1 MIHEPAHQDR
11 FLVVSGAAGAPGG
24 DDPGR
29 WGGPGFPTTGS
40 ADSYLGTFGPL
51 LAHRNLLLVN
61 LRGTGNS
68 SAFLC
73 KALQNWRAA
82 YGIAA
87 YTVDTGK
94 CGRQLNRMRRPGG
107 GFVAA
112 SDRYTT
118 AFAAR
123 DVALVLRRLRTRKVD
138 FYGDSY
144 GTFFGQTFTAR
155 YASLLRSVTLDS
167 AYPVSQANPFY
178 PHMIVTARHAFN
190 LSCDRS
196 AACHRAA
203 PGRAWATIGNLARFL
218 RAHKVAGW
226 TRAPGGRR
234 VFERV
239 TVADLSEMVND
250 AGSDSGVYRELDP
263 AARALL
269 RDHDKAPLLRLTQQD
284 VFTGTS
290 GPVRDFNDGLY
301 QAVTCLDYPQP
312 FSYANSPAQ
321 RAASYA
327 RALAA
332 LPPDAFAPFTVNEW
346 VTEPEEEFD
355 ACLDWPAP
363 QGRVPPITIPPPY
376 APRNLPVLV
385 LSGDLDSLT
394 TPFEG
399 QQVARDMGPS
409 ARWVLF
415 RNDTHVNAMDD
426 VFGCASGLVRRFIAD
441 PAGLRRLNTSCATHT
456 PEVRVL
462 GTFPARLSQVAAATA
477 RPGNQAGLTG
487 RRLAAVGAAAA
498 GDAVWRWYY
507 GDGVHGW
514 GLRGGT
520 VPVQL
525 PGRQPG
531 RDPPAPG
538 PLDGRHPG
546 QRDRALGPGRR
557 SDHRGAVRDRAAR
570 RPGPGE
576 PALPGPRAAPD
587 RGADRA
593 GRRCPPG
600 RGHAGPVAVAG
611 PGRASGS
618 CRGRAARQTMSRA
631 VFHARRR
638 LALSSGGPARPPD
651 RDRQERPM
659 RTSLRRGMIAA
670 ALAATLPGLAATG
683 PVLASTARAGAA
695 GQAATVLHATTGR
708 QVAAGCSAGAHTLA
722 PAGSH
727 VYPETGNGGYI
738 SLHTDVHMVYDAVP
752 NRFLTGNNVV
762 LSDRATQCLT
772 DFSLDFERRSAATAA
787 ALTSACSR
795 SSVNG
800 VPARF
805 RFVQPTYPGDP
816 QGPERS
822 RPAGPPGLGGR
833 PGRRAQHNLL
843 PPACTP
849 ELHSTAGPPPTRR
862 TARRARRTSW

>member
-1 MIHEPAHQDR
+1 MRP
-11 FLVVSGAAGAPGG
+11 FLAALTAAVAVSALLAAGQASASPARPEARPLAVSAAVPGG
-24 DDPGR
+24 RPHPVPVARRPLVRSTAGRVPAAAAGRHRKPIRVGTLTIPPCAASVLAWCTRVSVPLDYRDPSAGHIKIGFWWYPAR
-29 WGGPGFPTTGS
+29 QGHPVGTILATEGGPGFPTTGS

-51 LAHRNLLLVN
+51 LARRNLLLVN

-82 YGIAA
+82 YGIAS

-94 CGRQLNRMRRPGG
+94 CGRQLNRTKRPGG
-107 GFVAA
+107 GFVPA
-112 SDRYTT
+112 SSRYTT

-123 DVALVLRRLRTRKVD
+123 DVASLLRRLRTGKVD

-144 GTFFGQTFTAR
+144 GTFFGQVLTAR
-155 YASLLRSVTLDS
+155 YPGLLRSVTLDA
-167 AYPVSQANPFY
+167 AYPVSQTNPFY

-196 AACHRAA
+196 VACHQAA
-203 PGRAWATIGNLARFL
+203 PGRAWGTIGNLARYL

-239 TVADLSEMVND
+239 TVTDLTEMVND

-332 LPPDAFAPFTVNEW
+332 LPPDAFAPFTVSEW

-363 QGRVPPITIPPPY
+363 AHRVPPITTPPPY

-441 PAGLRRLNTSCATHT
+441 PAGLRRLNASCATHT

-462 GTFPARLSQVAAATA
+462 GTFPARLSQVAAAAA

-487 RRLAAVGAAAA
+487 RRLAAVGAAAV

-507 GDGVHGW
+507 GDGVRGR

-520 VPVQL
+520 FRFSY
-525 PGRQPG
+525 PGGSLVGIRLHQVCWTAG
-531 RDPPAPG
+531 TRVSG
-538 PLDGRHPG
+538 T
-546 QRDRALGPGRR
+546 
-557 SDHRGAVRDRAAR
+557 VRWDQ
-570 RPGPGE
+570 
-576 PALPGPRAAPD
+576 D
-587 RGADRA
+587 A
-593 GRRCPPG
+593 GLI
-600 RGHAGPVAVAG
+600 
-611 PGRASGS
+611 
-618 CRGRAARQTMSRA
+618 T
-631 VFHARRR
+631 
-638 LALSSGGPARPPD
+638 
-651 RDRQERPM
+651 
-659 RTSLRRGMIAA
+659 
-670 ALAATLPGLAATG
+670 
-683 PVLASTARAGAA
+683 
-695 GQAATVLHATTGR
+695 
-708 QVAAGCSAGAHTLA
+708 
-722 PAGSH
+722 
-727 VYPETGNGGYI
+727 
-738 SLHTDVHMVYDAVP
+738 
-752 NRFLTGNNVV
+752 
-762 LSDRATQCLT
+762 
-772 DFSLDFERRSAATAA
+772 A
-787 ALTSACSR
+787 ALTVTGPHGAR
-795 SSVNG
+795 VRFG
-800 VPARF
+800 LRYLDYVP
-805 RFVQPTYPGDP
+805 
-816 QGPERS
+816 
-822 RPAGPPGLGGR
+822 
-833 PGRRAQHNLL
+833 
-843 PPACTP
+843 
-849 ELHSTAGPPPTRR
+849 HSTAVLTG
-862 TARRARRTSW
+862 RAGGSRLAAAMPAP